1 VTDHDTVVPERG
13 PSGGGDGN
21 LWQRLRL
28 EKRKGVLIGIVALVA
43 VIVLIVIATRHSTS
57 DSKNGNDAAKGT
69 HVVAGQTAVVNG
81 VSWHAV
87 KGDWNVA
94 PNSTIVAKAGNL
106 ALSMLVTRASSP
118 NATVQAKMPVV
129 ATGSGLV
136 FRYKSP
142 FDYWSIQAA
151 REVASWR
158 VIKVVGG
165 KSTVVGNT
173 GLSPTEPDTVVGVST
188 RTDGLL
194 GVSFNGKLKVT
205 FSDKA
210 LADQKGAGMIASG
223 VKSSSAVFSGFD
235 VSGSLP
241 PP

>member
-1 VTDHDTVVPERG
+1 GGVAGEQRRLQRVRGDASASRGSADIGGQDDDYAASARETTVTDHDTVVPEPG

-106 ALSMLVTRASSP
+106 ALSML
-118 NATVQAKMPVV
+118 
-129 ATGSGLV
+129 
-136 FRYKSP
+136 
-142 FDYWSIQAA
+142 
-151 REVASWR
+151 
-158 VIKVVGG
+158 
-165 KSTVVGNT
+165 
-173 GLSPTEPDTVVGVST
+173 
-188 RTDGLL
+188 
-194 GVSFNGKLKVT
+194 
-205 FSDKA
+205 
-210 LADQKGAGMIASG
+210 
-223 VKSSSAVFSGFD
+223 
-235 VSGSLP
+235 
-241 PP
+241 